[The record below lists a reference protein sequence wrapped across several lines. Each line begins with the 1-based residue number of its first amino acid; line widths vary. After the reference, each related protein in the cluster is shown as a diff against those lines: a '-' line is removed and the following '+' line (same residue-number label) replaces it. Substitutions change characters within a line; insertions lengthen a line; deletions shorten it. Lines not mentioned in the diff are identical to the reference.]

1 MLDLA
6 KECLNIL
13 AHTHVSTAYVN
24 SNMPHKSIVEEI
36 VYDLPGN
43 QDPEEI
49 INNIV
54 KLGPQKVQEQ
64 ET

>member
-6 KECLNIL
+6 KECPNIL

-24 SNMPHKSIVEEI
+24 SNMPSRSIVEEE